1 MIVKC
6 NSLNYDAITLEIMN
20 QLDVLSVNENVIT
33 SFLTRWFKDLL
44 EIGVDET
51 DPLVG
56 LIFDQI
62 PIEEILD
69 IQIKPFTGTLATISG
84 LDGME
89 ERVRFPNIFVEYLN
103 DNFDHRISRVGRY
116 SNIQTDQHGDITDR
130 LYELQ
135 STGYPKL

>member
-20 QLDVLSVNENVIT
+20 QLDVLSVNESVIT

-69 IQIKPFTGTLATISG
+69 IQIKPFTGT
-84 LDGME
+84 
-89 ERVRFPNIFVEYLN
+89 
-103 DNFDHRISRVGRY
+103 
-116 SNIQTDQHGDITDR
+116 
-130 LYELQ
+130 
-135 STGYPKL
+135 

>member
-20 QLDVLSVNENVIT
+20 QLDVLSVNESVIT

-69 IQIKPFTGTLATISG
+69 IQIKPFTGTLATIS
-84 LDGME
+84 
-89 ERVRFPNIFVEYLN
+89 
-103 DNFDHRISRVGRY
+103 
-116 SNIQTDQHGDITDR
+116 
-130 LYELQ
+130 
-135 STGYPKL
+135 